1 MEEIIARYLKITL
14 EEYVQEEGRTESD
27 YYYSFL
33 VTTDYIPNKLIEC
46 QSLGV
51 ECSDYAEE
59 LQARQYAR
67 DKINELNMERTVF
80 YQ

>member
-1 MEEIIARYLKITL
+1 MENIIAKYLKITL
-14 EEYVQEEGRTESD
+14 EEYIQEEGRSEYD

-33 VTTDYIPNKLIEC
+33 VTTDYIPNKLIEY
-46 QSLGV
+46 QSLGID
-51 ECSDYAEE
+51 CSDYTKE

-67 DKINELNMERTVF
+67 DKINELNMERMVF